1 MIHMKKFLIAT
12 GLLGSSLVVP
22 GLVMKSDLSSAK
34 SSIASVELAKLFAD
48 EGVPGGM
55 PSGSKPKDQC
65 HDAFDAAIAA
75 QPKREDYQN
84 AVLGHLHMELFR
96 ANKLEAADV
105 EMIFCRLSKIMGVDP
120 DLSALPQTVTKS
132 DPRGNTITA
141 TIEVPTESWATAAGY
156 QAKATIKNNDTQF
169 MALWWAGKGD
179 SSKGYVIQG
188 SNPMQLDS
196 TKRLRYAMW
205 DRTTENQSIKV
216 YAAQFGTSFLT
227 TPAAASDAR
236 SGGDN
241 AHFGH
246 VTFNTSSKAITAQ
259 SIEIRAG
266 RDSST
271 SSGFKCVRTYF
282 TGTLGGTVTGYR
294 PAKGIEE
301 VTSETSTGGVS
312 SLTADSSC
320 AETNPSKTSA
330 HCGLDGSKDI
340 VDAKTTSDAVSPV
353 GGSQLPSGTF
363 DWSCNDVNGA
373 GATGKPF
380 TGNAVS
386 FTTSPSAVF
395 PK

>member
-1 MIHMKKFLIAT
+1 MKKVLIAT

-34 SSIASVELAKLFAD
+34 SPMASVELAKLFAD
-48 EGVPGGM
+48 NGVPSGTQGGM
-55 PSGSKPKDQC
+55 PADGKPKDQC
-65 HDAFDAAIAA
+65 HDAFDAAVAA

-96 ANKLEAADV
+96 ANKLEASDV

-120 DLSALPQTVTKS
+120 DLSALPQTVTKA

-141 TIEVPTESWATAAGY
+141 KIEVPTESWATAAGY
-156 QAKATIKNNDTQF
+156 QAKATITNNDAQF

-205 DRTTENQSIKV
+205 DRTTENQTMKV

-246 VTFNTSSKAITAQ
+246 VTFNTTSKAITAQ
-259 SIEIRAG
+259 SIELRAG
-266 RDSST
+266 RSAASA
-271 SSGFKCVRTYF
+271 FKCVRTYF
-282 TGTLGGTVTGYR
+282 TGTLGGSVTGYR
-294 PAKGIEE
+294 PAQGVEE
-301 VTSETSTGGVS
+301 PVNETATGGAGTGS
-312 SLTADSSC
+312 NT
-320 AETNPSKTSA
+320 
-330 HCGLDGSKDI
+330 GMDGESNI
-340 VDAKTTSDAVSPV
+340 ADAKTTADH
-353 GGSQLPSGTF
+353 SGTPVAGSTLATDTF
-363 DWSCNDVNGA
+363 DLSCNDVSGNG
-373 GATGKPF
+373 TVKPF
-380 TGNAVS
+380 ASNAVS
-386 FTTSPSAVF
+386 FTLAPSEVF
-395 PK
+395 KK

>member
-1 MIHMKKFLIAT
+1 MKKVLIAT
-12 GLLGSSLVVP
+12 GLLGGSLVVP

-34 SSIASVELAKLFAD
+34 SPVASVELAKLFAD
-48 EGVPGGM
+48 EGAPGGM
-55 PSGSKPKDQC
+55 PAGGKPKDQC

-75 QPKREDYQN
+75 QPKRDDYAN
-84 AVLGHLHMELFR
+84 HVLGHLHMELFR
-96 ANKLEAADV
+96 ANKLESADI
-105 EMIFCRLSKIMGVDP
+105 EMIFCRLSKVMGMDP
-120 DLSALPQTVTKS
+120 DLNALPQTVTKS

-141 TIEVPTESWATAAGY
+141 TIEVPTESWATASGY

-179 SSKGYVIQG
+179 TSKGYVIQG

-205 DRTTENQSIKV
+205 DRTSENQTVKV
-216 YAAQFGTSFLT
+216 FATQFATGFLGSVGG
-227 TPAAASDAR
+227 ASDSK

-241 AHFGH
+241 AHFGR
-246 VTFNTSSKAITAQ
+246 VSYNTSSKAISAQ

-266 RDSST
+266 RSET
-271 SSGFKCVRTYF
+271 SAFKCVRTYF
-282 TGTLGGTVTGYR
+282 TGTLGGSVSGFR
-294 PAKGIEE
+294 PAKGLEE
-301 VTSETSTGGVS
+301 VVTETSTGGVS
-312 SLTADSSC
+312 AGTAQPGC
-320 AETNPSKTSA
+320 ASETQGSQN
-330 HCGLDGSKDI
+330 CGLDGESNI
-340 VDAKTTSDAVSPV
+340 VDSKTTADH
-353 GGSQLPSGTF
+353 SGTPTLGSDLASGSF

-373 GATGKPF
+373 SATGKPF